1 MKTYTIL
8 GIMLVT
14 GKDKDKVEKLAAGTH
29 FLTAY
34 GDKRGGK
41 RKAKTPEQTHEILQK
56 VQGGALTAGQQMW
69 AETEEKSVYGAPLAQ
84 PTEMQGL
91 SGRIEEPKDEAQEA
105 LNREIDRE
113 FDEACDQALEN
124 MEREAEGQETTD
136 WRDEPNPILD
146 GVPHE
151 DPKCGNLKV
160 CPKDMKYSSYCYKDC
175 EHRGTE
181 DSHVSD

>member
-1 MKTYTIL
+1 MGEGEMKTYTIL

-34 GDKRGGK
+34 GDKRGGP
-41 RKAKTPEQTHEILQK
+41 RKK
-56 VQGGALTAGQQMW
+56 
-69 AETEEKSVYGAPLAQ
+69 
-84 PTEMQGL
+84 
-91 SGRIEEPKDEAQEA
+91 
-105 LNREIDRE
+105 
-113 FDEACDQALEN
+113 
-124 MEREAEGQETTD
+124 
-136 WRDEPNPILD
+136 
-146 GVPHE
+146 HE
-151 DPKCGNLKV
+151 DPKCGNLKI